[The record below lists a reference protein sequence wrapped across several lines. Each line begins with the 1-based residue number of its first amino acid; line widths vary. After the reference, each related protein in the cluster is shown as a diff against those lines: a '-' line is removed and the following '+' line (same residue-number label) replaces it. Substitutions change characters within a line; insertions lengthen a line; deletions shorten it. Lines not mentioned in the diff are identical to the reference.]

1 MLGKENYVKYVL
13 RNKCHMSPWSL
24 GRIQAKE
31 LLRTE
36 DSETVRNKTK
46 QKNGAFSAAIS
57 KRLTSTFQI
66 TQYNASETNEVA
78 IFDDTM
84 EKLEILLL

>member
-24 GRIQAKE
+24 GCIQAKE

-36 DSETVRNKTK
+36 DSKTERNKTK
-46 QKNGAFSAAIS
+46 QKKWGLLSSDYQKINEYIS
-57 KRLTSTFQI
+57 NNTI
-66 TQYNASETNEVA
+66 
-78 IFDDTM
+78 
-84 EKLEILLL
+84 